1 MVPDPPS
8 GVQTRPNARE
18 ETLVVLT
25 SGVTAIN
32 RVSHNENNG
41 LLENK
46 KIKKRIMINVY
57 ESKEQFI
64 MFRCNQV

>member
-46 KIKKRIMINVY
+46 KNQKENNDQRLRIKRTIHNV
-57 ESKEQFI
+57 Q
-64 MFRCNQV
+64 M